1 MGSIYNPTIHF
12 IEPIDPN
19 QANIFPLPFCTNVL
33 VHYIVHE
40 NKKMKDKF
48 ARRWHLSFPLSF
60 YFIFILCTY
69 SHVIYVINN
78 TNMLNYMYYF
88 CIIVNSH
95 MLCIHTSHVLL
106 KIIFYHKYSHDMLY
120 VNKYSLS
127 LSHTHIYIG
136 TPHRLSKGLYPIL
149 IEREPFVTNLF
160 LVNILYSLSPRKKK
174 KLKIDSDS
182 LK

>member
-1 MGSIYNPTIHF
+1 MTSF
-12 IEPIDPN
+12 
-19 QANIFPLPFCTNVL
+19 LPSL
-33 VHYIVHE
+33 I
-40 NKKMKDKF
+40 
-48 ARRWHLSFPLSF
+48 LF
-60 YFIFILCTY
+60 YFYFYFYFMHIFTC
-69 SHVIYVINN
+69 IYVINN

-127 LSHTHIYIG
+127 FSHTHIYIG

-149 IEREPFVTNLF
+149 IEREPFVSDLF

-174 KLKIDSDS
+174 KKLKIDSDS